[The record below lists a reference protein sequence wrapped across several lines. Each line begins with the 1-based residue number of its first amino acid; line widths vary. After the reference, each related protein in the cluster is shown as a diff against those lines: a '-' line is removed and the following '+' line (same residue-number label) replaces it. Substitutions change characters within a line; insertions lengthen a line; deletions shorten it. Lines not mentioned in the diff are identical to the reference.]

1 MKKTLGTL
9 LAIVPVLVGF
19 VLALGSAVLA
29 VLGKVLECLG
39 DGCFRSAELLCGE
52 KLGR

>member
-1 MKKTLGTL
+1 MKMIGTL

-19 VLALGSAVLA
+19 LLAIGSASLT

-39 DGCFRSAELLCGE
+39 DACFRSAEVLCGE